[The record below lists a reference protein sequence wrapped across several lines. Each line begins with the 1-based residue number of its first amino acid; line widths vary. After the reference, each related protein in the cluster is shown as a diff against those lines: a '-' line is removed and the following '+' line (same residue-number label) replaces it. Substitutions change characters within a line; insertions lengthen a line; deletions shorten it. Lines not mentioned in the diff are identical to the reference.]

1 MTHSRTSAGGTSSQ
15 ATRVA
20 WGKKLCGQAGHCPPP
35 WVVEIQGGGPQ
46 YPGLQTNPLRC
57 QLLGLPPWI
66 LHLPNTPSSVLTPFP
81 PLYSLCPAA
90 PGPRNPRISLHPPWR
105 LFFLQQPFLP
115 APLSNAP
122 RGVLQGGRGTHT
134 EGGQGP
140 NSNSGSLTPEVPV
153 RTAAKGPRRQS
164 SSPSCSRSLK
174 NACHLL
180 MGPGRWN

>member
-1 MTHSRTSAGGTSSQ
+1 MGKLFRPDADASSRGGCGEAWGGAWVVRGLSGSDQAIFSSQLLPALPELPLTHSRTSAGGTSSQ

-66 LHLPNTPSSVLTPFP
+66 LYLPNTPSSVLTPFP

-90 PGPRNPRISLHPPWR
+90 PHPPWM

-122 RGVLQGGRGTHT
+122 RGVLQ
-134 EGGQGP
+134 
-140 NSNSGSLTPEVPV
+140 
-153 RTAAKGPRRQS
+153 
-164 SSPSCSRSLK
+164 
-174 NACHLL
+174 
-180 MGPGRWN
+180 